1 MTDIDASRKA
11 IMNNE
16 NVFDLVVVGSGAAGL
31 TAAVVAAQRG
41 LSVLVVEKAPLV
53 GGTTAR
59 SGSGAWIPNNPHM
72 APSGFSDSVEQADI
86 YLRALMGKYYDAQK
100 IGAYLRHAPDMV
112 RFLEAHSEMR
122 FENWYSSDYEP
133 WHPGAARGRSIG
145 AVTFDGRRLGKHL
158 PFVAPGLDTLTI
170 FGGMQVAYAD
180 VAHFGTA
187 LRSPRAFAYTAAKV
201 ARYIADRVVHG
212 RTTRLVG
219 GNALVARLLLSALEK
234 GVTLWRSAPMVRL
247 VADDAGVQGA
257 VVARDGKVVAVT
269 ARRGVVLATGGYG
282 GNDAMRRAF
291 LPLADAGWSLQPETN
306 TGDGIQA
313 GSRAGGNVVGDNAA
327 NGIWAAISAMKDA
340 HGRRVLYPHVFRD
353 RAFPG
358 FLMVDKAGRRFVN
371 EGASYQALGNVMIE
385 KDIRSAWL
393 ICNHAALRTYGMGHV
408 KPMPLPYKSFIRN
421 GYLKTAATIPV
432 LAERLGIDPATLGA
446 TVERFNRY
454 ARNGVDPDFHKGGDG
469 YSAEQGDPTHTPNPA
484 VGPVAPGPFYAIEL
498 VPGEFSTI
506 NGLETDASARVLGV
520 DGRCVPG
527 LYAVGVD
534 ANSVF
539 RGTYPGS
546 GASIGPGMTFGYV
559 AALHAAADLREAPRA
574 VQETRSVPVS

>member
-1 MTDIDASRKA
+1 
-11 IMNNE
+11 MNNE
-16 NVFDLVVVGSGAAGL
+16 EVFDLVVVGSGAGGL
-31 TAAVVAAQRG
+31 TTALVAAHHG
-41 LSVLVVEKAPLV
+41 LSVLVVEKAPLF

-72 APSGFSDSVEQADI
+72 APSGFTDSVEQADT

-100 IGAYLRHAPDMV
+100 IGAYLRHAPEMV
-112 RFLEAHSEMR
+112 SFLEANSEMK

-133 WHPGAARGRSIG
+133 WHKGAARGRSIG

-158 PFVAPGLDTLTI
+158 ALVAPGLATLTI

-187 LRSPRAFAYTAAKV
+187 LRSTRAFAYTAGKV
-201 ARYIADRVVHG
+201 GRYVYDRIVHG

-219 GNALVARLLLSALEK
+219 GNALIARLLYSALDK
-234 GVTLWRSAPMVRL
+234 GVTLWQSTRMVRL
-247 VADDAGVQGA
+247 VAGDAGVQGI
-257 VVARDGKVVAVT
+257 VVERDGRETSIT

-282 GNDAMRRAF
+282 GNDVMRRAF
-291 LPLADAGWSLQPETN
+291 LPLADAGWSLQPDTN

-313 GSRAGGNVVGDNAA
+313 GKRIGGKVVGDNAA
-327 NGIWAAISAMKDA
+327 NGIWAAISTMTDA
-340 HGRRVLYPHVFRD
+340 KGRRVLYPHVFRD

-385 KDIRSAWL
+385 KDIRAAWL

-421 GYLKTAATIPV
+421 AYLKTAATIPE
-432 LAERLGIDPATLGA
+432 LAKQLGIEPATLAA
-446 TVERFNRY
+446 TVDRFNRF
-454 ARNGVDPDFHKGGDG
+454 ARNGEDPDFNKGEDG
-469 YSAEQGDPTHTPNPA
+469 YSAEQGDPTHKPNPA
-484 VGPVAPGPFYAIEL
+484 VGPVAPGPFYAVEL

-506 NGLETDASARVLGV
+506 NGLDTDTSARVL
-520 DGRCVPG
+520 DIHGRCVPG

-559 AALHAAADLREAPRA
+559 AALNAAADRQGAPRA
-574 VQETRSVPVS
+574 VSETPSVPVS